1 MSNPKDEMCCGEVAE
16 VVLVAI
22 YLQPD
27 PPKLLRWATRDSRMQ
42 RRLHYSKSLSKPQT
56 QKTRQKAIVENTN
69 VEQGNKVTPARRRL
83 IPHGQNRYKISVFVW
98 TCTARLC
105 LVYIHMVK
113 NVDMVHDRPDTDRSR
128 QNLQCLCLYTKRQD
142 NDVVKHI
149 QQVLIREG
157 I

>member
-27 PPKLLRWATRDSRMQ
+27 PPKLLRWATRDSRTQ

-56 QKTRQKAIVENTN
+56 QKTRQKATVENTN

-83 IPHGQNRYKISVFVW
+83 IPHGQNRYKISVFP
-98 TCTARLC
+98 C
-105 LVYIHMVK
+105 LTSFKIDIHDYTWENWILSFVFVT
-113 NVDMVHDRPDTDRSR
+113 NRSWQSIVCVFSR
-128 QNLQCLCLYTKRQD
+128 LYTV
-142 NDVVKHI
+142 DVWWIYRH
-149 QQVLIREG
+149 LIRLLDREVT
-157 I
+157 